1 MKRISFFIAFFLI
14 SFLTQAQVKISG
26 IVKDNHNKKVISAS
40 ITLKDT
46 YDGGTSDSSGNYSFS
61 TTEKGNYTLVASAV
75 GYKTVEQLITI
86 ANEPI
91 AVNFNIKEEINE
103 LKAVTV
109 TAGSFAAGDSK
120 RAVTVLN
127 SIDVATVGGGNADIT
142 SAIKTLPGA
151 QQIGE
156 QEGLFVRGGA
166 GYETKQFI
174 DGTMVNNP
182 YYTSVPDI
190 GSRGRFSPFLF
201 KGTVFSAG
209 GYSALYGQALSSA
222 VILESIDLPEK
233 TAANLFVSPIVV
245 GGGYQD
251 LAKNKKSSWGADY
264 GYVNLIAYFNIV
276 KQTPDYFRMPEF
288 HNGDA
293 NFRIKTKSG
302 GMIKYYTTLSVSN
315 MGLRRPDVDSSI
327 LKDAFSLNNV
337 NWYNNLSWRENLG
350 NGWKMNVGSSF
361 STNKDNIVQQ
371 LQNQN
376 NEPQY
381 FNDDKFWLQY
391 KDFDL

>member
-46 YDGGTSDSSGNYSFS
+46 YDGATSDSSGNFSFS

-91 AVNFNIKEEINE
+91 AVNFNIKEEVNE

-109 TAGSFAAGDSK
+109 TAGSFAAGDIK

-127 SIDVATVGGGNADIT
+127 SIGVATVGGGNADIT
-142 SAIKTLPGA
+142 SALKTLPGT

-174 DGTMVNNP
+174 DGTVVNNP

-190 GSRGRFSPFLF
+190 GTRGRFSPFLF

-209 GYSALYGQALSSA
+209 GYSALYGQALSSV

-233 TAANLFVSPIVV
+233 TEIDASVSPIIAGV
-245 GGGYQD
+245 GTQQLSPD
-251 LAKNKKSSWGADY
+251 KKSSWGMSY
-264 GYVNLIAYFNIV
+264 SYVNVSVYFGLV
-276 KQTPDYFRMPEF
+276 SQKPDY
-288 HNGDA
+288 
-293 NFRIKTKSG
+293 
-302 GMIKYYTTLSVSN
+302 
-315 MGLRRPDVDSSI
+315 
-327 LKDAFSLNNV
+327 
-337 NWYNNLSWRENLG
+337 
-350 NGWKMNVGSSF
+350 
-361 STNKDNIVQQ
+361 
-371 LQNQN
+371 
-376 NEPQY
+376 
-381 FNDDKFWLQY
+381 
-391 KDFDL
+391 